1 MRRVLKN
8 IFKKRIWV
16 IKYQHKDSAGT
27 LKLTG
32 NYFTCIR
39 GIWRFF
45 IRKNYPWH
53 HKNII

>member
-16 IKYQHKDSAGT
+16 IKYQHEDSAGT